1 MPAMGSFVKLFN
13 EFEIQLLVLL
23 SFTLQLFL
31 FFAGNL
37 RRSYSS
43 RLLRLSLWAAYLGA
57 DLAAVNALGYLSR
70 HEQTQQL
77 VFFWAPFLLIHL
89 GGQDTITAFAMED
102 DNLWLR
108 HLLNLVTQV
117 ALALYVFW
125 KSIGSHNVELLI
137 SGTFAFVAGVIK
149 CGERTWSLKLGSLKS
164 IESSAANRYRKE
176 LTEGTASDVAPFVGA
191 ALKSMP
197 SVLDVFSNRTLL
209 DLQPE
214 LLKTI
219 DDCDQMIRMVRLQLG
234 MMYDVLYTKAL
245 VLRSRTGVILRCM
258 SETSIIVAFALFH
271 ASGKERY
278 SKADIAISPMVIKT
292 SIKRRLIAV

>member
-1 MPAMGSFVKLFN
+1 
-13 EFEIQLLVLL
+13 
-23 SFTLQLFL
+23 
-31 FFAGNL
+31 
-37 RRSYSS
+37 
-43 RLLRLSLWAAYLGA
+43 
-57 DLAAVNALGYLSR
+57 
-70 HEQTQQL
+70 
-77 VFFWAPFLLIHL
+77 
-89 GGQDTITAFAMED
+89 
-102 DNLWLR
+102 
-108 HLLNLVTQV
+108 
-117 ALALYVFW
+117 
-125 KSIGSHNVELLI
+125 
-137 SGTFAFVAGVIK
+137 
-149 CGERTWSLKLGSLKS
+149 
-164 IESSAANRYRKE
+164 
-176 LTEGTASDVAPFVGA
+176 
-191 ALKSMP
+191 MP

-292 SIKRRLIAV
+292 SIKCCLIAV